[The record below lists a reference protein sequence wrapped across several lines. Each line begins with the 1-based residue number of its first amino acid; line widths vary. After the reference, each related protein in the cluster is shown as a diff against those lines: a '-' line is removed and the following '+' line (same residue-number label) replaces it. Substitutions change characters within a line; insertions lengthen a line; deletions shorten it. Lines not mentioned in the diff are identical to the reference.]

1 LVPPTGVNVVLL
13 PSHILVVPEIE
24 FEAVGLVVMVTVAEP
39 GAPQQPVLLLY
50 DLK

>member
-1 LVPPTGVNVVLL
+1 LLVPPTGDNVVLL

-24 FEAVGLVVMVTVAEP
+24 VEAVGLVVMVTVAEP
-39 GAPQQPVLLLY
+39 CVPQQPLEDC